1 MSVAG
6 NNEIKKDKKLASTPN
21 FQGVM
26 PAFFMIDDNP
36 TINDKDSFVNFN
48 NPTGDNYNPTKKHKI
63 TTSRQNPTNGY
74 DSLSVHLVFN
84 NS

>member
-36 TINDKDSFVNFN
+36 TGN
-48 NPTGDNYNPTKKHKI
+48 NHNSTKKHKI